1 MSLTDEELAA
11 LAGEAASRPSLWS
24 RFLNGVDARSALE
37 VGVFRGEFAQNLLDT
52 TPSIERYYMLD
63 PWRHLE
69 DWDKPA
75 NRDDDTFERF
85 YQEAM
90 DRTEAH
96 ADKRVVLRG
105 RTTEVID
112 EIPDESLDFAYI
124 DGDHTLRGITIDLIR
139 VARKVKPTGWIGGD
153 DLHPSIFHHGPDF
166 EPTLVFPYSVYFA
179 EALDTTFYALPF
191 RQFVMRK
198 SGDGHRFVDLTG
210 GFGEL
215 GLKHQFDAGPTGG
228 ERGFDASAVGTRK
241 RRGRRLRRGAESA

>member
-1 MSLTDEELAA
+1 MPFTDDDLRAMAA
-11 LAGEAASRPSLWS
+11 AAADRPGLWS
-24 RFLNGVDARSALE
+24 AFLNRVDARTALE
-37 VGVFRGEFAQNLLDT
+37 VGVFRGQFAQMLLDA
-52 TPSIERYYMLD
+52 TPTLERYYMLD

-69 DWDKPA
+69 DWAKPA
-75 NRDDDTFERF
+75 NRNDRTFERF

-90 DRTEAH
+90 ERTEAH
-96 ADKRVVLRG
+96 AEKRVVLRG

-139 VARKVKPTGWIGGD
+139 VARKVKPGGWIGGD

-179 EALDTTFYALPF
+179 EALGTPFYALPF
-191 RQFVMRK
+191 RQFVMPK

-210 GFGEL
+210 GFGDL
-215 GLKHQFDAGPTGG
+215 GLKAQFDASTAGPEPT
-228 ERGFDASAVGTRK
+228 AVGTRK
-241 RRGRRLRRGAESA
+241 RRGIRKGS

>member
-1 MSLTDEELAA
+1 MPVTDEDLAA
-11 LAGEAASRPSLWS
+11 ISAGAANRPSLWS
-24 RFLNGVDARSALE
+24 ALLRRVDARSVLE
-37 VGVFRGEFAQNLLDT
+37 VGVFRGEFAQKLLRR
-52 TPSIERYYMLD
+52 TPSIERYYLLD
-63 PWRHLE
+63 PWRHLD

-75 NRDDDTFERF
+75 NRDDSTFERY

-90 DRTEAH
+90 DRTAPYAE
-96 ADKRVVLRG
+96 KRVVLRG

-153 DLHPSIFHHGPDF
+153 DLHPSIFHHGPEF

-179 EALDTTFYALPF
+179 EALGTPFYALPF
-191 RQFVMRK
+191 RQFVMPK

-210 GFGEL
+210 GFSSL
-215 GLKHQFDAGPTGG
+215 GLKAQFEAGQEAGRAAPDAVAPPRR
-228 ERGFDASAVGTRK
+228 RGFRK
-241 RRGRRLRRGAESA
+241 GS

>member
-1 MSLTDEELAA
+1 MPVTDEELAA
-11 LAGEAASRPSLWS
+11 IAAAAPNRPGLWS
-24 RFLNGVDARSALE
+24 ALLNRVDARSVLE
-37 VGVFRGEFAQNLLDT
+37 VGVFRGEFAEKLLKR

-69 DWDKPA
+69 DWEKPA

-90 DRTEAH
+90 ERTAPYAE
-96 ADKRVVLRG
+96 KRVVLRG

-139 VARKVKPTGWIGGD
+139 VARKVKPSGWIGGD
-153 DLHPSIFHHGPDF
+153 DLHPSIFHHGPEF

-179 EALDTTFYALPF
+179 EALGTPFYALPF
-191 RQFVMRK
+191 RQFLMPK
-198 SGDGHRFVDLTG
+198 SGDGHRFVDLTD
-210 GFGEL
+210 GFGAL
-215 GLKHQFDAGPTGG
+215 GLKAQFDAGQ
-228 ERGFDASAVGTRK
+228 ESAAVPDSDTAGTRK
-241 RRGRRLRRGAESA
+241 RRGLRRAR